1 MLLSVN
7 FCDKTLIF
15 GVWIPYIQRQL
26 VLSGRV
32 TNMNFAF
39 LGTPYSRAILGGTMS
54 TNSKCCSTWFHTI
67 I

>member
-32 TNMNFAF
+32 TKMNFAF
-39 LGTPYSRAILGGTMS
+39 LGTP
-54 TNSKCCSTWFHTI
+54 
-67 I
+67 